1 MGPRSK
7 IIVFIGSK
15 GGSGTT
21 TLCRELALSLRSD
34 ENVALIDADLSGRR
48 SMALLNE
55 VVTNL
60 DAARNSSSLSSVRT
74 DGFTVVELAHR
85 YDSVFNLTERDV
97 RTSLEDLK
105 GFGTIL
111 VDAPQPFAAA
121 VRPYVS
127 DATRFF
133 IVLEPTLL
141 GSAGA
146 QSLLAD
152 LQRFGVPHDRIDLV
166 TNARS
171 DIGMVSR
178 SDIEGA
184 LGARIIAEIPSS
196 TSRHYAR
203 GVGQLKRYIESL
215 ASETP
220 LTVLQPSV
228 VEPVRDAPS
237 HQKKQSRRQAG
248 AYDTFKR
255 EAHDALLKQIN
266 LVTASDAHTDA
277 AKLAEL
283 RAAVESVTAQLV
295 AERQFQG
302 SAEELA
308 RLRQEIVDEALG
320 LGPLED
326 LIKDPDVTEIMVNG
340 PDTIYVE
347 KHGKIQPTDKRFTD
361 DRQLRLIIERIVAPL
376 GRRIDEASPMVDAR
390 LPDGSRVNAIIEP
403 LAIDGSTLTIRR
415 FGFHRL
421 TAEDLVSNN
430 SAPAEIVDFLR
441 AAVQARLNC
450 IVSGG
455 TGSGKTTFLNVLSSF
470 LPERERIVTI
480 EDAAELLLNQP
491 HVVRLESRPPNVEGK
506 GAIHIRDLFRN
517 SLRMRPDRIIIG
529 ECRGSEALDML
540 QAMNTG
546 HDGSLTTIHANSPRD
561 ALSRIETMVL
571 MGGFDLPVRAIREQ
585 IASAIDLVVHISRMR
600 DGSRKLIAVSEV
612 AGMEGDIVTMQE
624 IVRFTQRGVDADGK
638 VIGDFAYTGV
648 QPNCLRKFEEYGIPY
663 DANDLNKLS
672 LLHSLW

>member
-7 IIVFIGSK
+7 VVVFIGSK

-21 TLCRELALSLRSD
+21 TLCRELAISLRAD

-60 DAARNSSSLSSVRT
+60 DAARNTSPLSSIRT

-97 RTSLEDLK
+97 RASLDDLK

-111 VDAPQPFAAA
+111 VDAPQPFVAA
-121 VRPYVS
+121 VRPYVA

-152 LQRFGVPHDRIDLV
+152 LQRFGIPHDRIDLV

-171 DIGMVSR
+171 DIGTVSR

-184 LGARIIAEIPSS
+184 LGARIIAEIPTSA
-196 TSRHYAR
+196 SRHYGRA
-203 GVGQLKRYIESL
+203 VGQLKRYIESL

-228 VEPVRDAPS
+228 VAPAGDAAP
-237 HQKKQSRRQAG
+237 HQKKSRREPG

-255 EAHDALLKQIN
+255 EAHDALLKQID
-266 LVTASDAHTDA
+266 LVTASNAHTDS

-283 RAAVESVTAQLV
+283 RATVESVTAQLV
-295 AERQFQG
+295 AERQFYG
-302 SAEELA
+302 SAEELN
-308 RLRQEIVDEALG
+308 RIRQEIIDEALG

-326 LIKDPDVTEIMVNG
+326 LIRDPDVTEIMVNG

-361 DRQLRLIIERIVAPL
+361 DRQLRLIIERIVTPL

-421 TAEDLVSNN
+421 TAQDLIDNK

-450 IVSGG
+450 VVSGG

-470 LPERERIVTI
+470 LPEQERIVTI

-491 HVVRLESRPPNVEGK
+491 HVVRLESRPANVEGK
-506 GAIHIRDLFRN
+506 GAVAIRDLFRN
-517 SLRMRPDRIIIG
+517 TLRMRPDRIIIG
-529 ECRGSEALDML
+529 ECRGAEALDML

-638 VIGDFAYTGV
+638 VIGEFAYTGV
-648 QPNCLRKFEEYGIPY
+648 QPNCLRRFEEYGIPY
-663 DANDLNKLS
+663 DANELNKLA